1 MKLVPRLEEQEMLE
15 KFQPLHDFVVIR
27 KWKPPEQTEA
37 GVIVLEDRKDYQSK
51 RGTVV
56 KVGDCSNLKVRNLP
70 VPNVKAGD
78 EVLFS
83 AFAGV
88 EIPMPEGYLIMRL
101 SEILTVIEDA

>member
-15 KFQPLHDFVVIR
+15 KFQPLHDFAVVR
-27 KWKPPEQTEA
+27 KWKPPERTEE
-37 GVIVLEDRKDYQSK
+37 GVIVLEDSKDYQSK

-56 KVGDCSNLKVRNLP
+56 KVGDCSNLKARNIP
-70 VPNVKAGD
+70 IPAVKPGD

-83 AFAGV
+83 AFAGS

>member
-15 KFQPLHDFVVIR
+15 KFQPLHDFVVVR
-27 KWKPPEQTEA
+27 KWKAPEQTDA

-56 KVGDCSNLKVRNLP
+56 KVGNCSNLKVRNLP
-70 VPNVKAGD
+70 VPNIKIGD

-88 EIPMPEGYLIMRL
+88 EIPMPDGYLIMRAN
-101 SEILTVIEDA
+101 EILVVLES